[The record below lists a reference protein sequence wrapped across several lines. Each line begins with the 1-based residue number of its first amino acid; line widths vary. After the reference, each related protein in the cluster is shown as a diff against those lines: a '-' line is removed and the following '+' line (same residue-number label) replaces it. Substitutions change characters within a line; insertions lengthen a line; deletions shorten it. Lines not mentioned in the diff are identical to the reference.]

1 MLPEAKA
8 EDAGEAAVRDDDVQQ
23 PGLGLLPY
31 PAWAKPPPPD
41 RVPRPGGQ
49 PGVLELEVPPHR
61 HGQGARGLAIGMMYD
76 N

>member
-1 MLPEAKA
+1 MLVKPPSATTTFSSPA
-8 EDAGEAAVRDDDVQQ
+8 WACCRT
-23 PGLGLLPY
+23 